1 MTYGLVK
8 SFELAKL
15 IKHPPK
21 LKSVI
26 EFSAVTK
33 GISSI
38 ATQIKN
44 ALNGGKKDKDSKKGS
59 KKGKGK
65 KGKGSVD
72 GTAHVN
78 GSAYASGSAF
88 ANGKSGDWRVGS
100 SGKALVGELG
110 EELKISNG
118 KWELIGSDSAEFI
131 DVDKNDI
138 IFNAEQT
145 RQLFK
150 YGKIV
155 NGKTRG
161 RTLASGSAF
170 AEGTISGMAFG
181 EGTGKF
187 ITSGKTKKKKTTKS
201 GSSTKSSSKS
211 KSKTKSSSSSSS
223 SSSSAEKTKETFD
236 WIEIAIERIENAISD
251 LDKIAESVYYS
262 FSTRNTKLRK
272 EYSMI
277 RKEIPLQKK
286 AYTRY
291 MKEANSVGLSSKYKK
306 LVQNGK
312 IDISKITDDG
322 LKEKIQDYQNWYDKA
337 QNVKDTI
344 ADLKLEM
351 RDLRKELFDNI
362 STEYDNYVGRL
373 EKQKTYIENYISRS
387 ESKGMT
393 VSTKYYDALINNEKT
408 SLTKLKAER
417 KDLLDALNN
426 GLKAGDLAKGSDAW
440 YEMQGKIDDVTE
452 SIQMCTNNIIDFQNE
467 IRQIKWD
474 NFDYLHETI
483 SQISDE
489 SNFLID
495 LFSNKDLFDDKGNI
509 TNYGT
514 STLGLR
520 GMNYNVY
527 MQQSQSY
534 AREIE
539 RLNEE
544 IAKTPNDKELIARRN
559 DLIKSQQEMIQSAMS
574 EKQAMIDLVRDG
586 YDLQLDSLQD
596 LIDKYNEALESQKDL
611 YEYNKKVQDQTKN
624 IAKLEKE
631 LSAYQG
637 DNSEETKAKVQQLKV
652 SLEEAKGELQE
663 TEYQRYIQNQQ
674 DLLDNIYSEYED
686 IINAKF
692 EDVDAL
698 FSELIKDVNSNSSTV
713 NETIS
718 SESEK
723 VGYTL
728 SDSMESIWGNTGDV
742 LSDFSSGFSEFSGK
756 FDTYAQNG
764 TTTIES
770 WLSTIN
776 SNLVAMINASD
787 TTATTDIKKATS
799 NKYTANAS
807 KTTTSKNKSKNTD
820 KKPTTS
826 KSKTA
831 GYISGISAT
840 ITSKSPSS
848 YIKKVQTAL
857 KNLGFKGKDK
867 KTLTVDGIWGTN
879 TDYAVKSFQKINKYG
894 GAIKADGIIGK
905 NTKAKF
911 KKAGYKKGVYNLKQN
926 ELAWTQENNKQEVI
940 IRKSDGAI
948 LTPLLKGDSVL
959 NNNATSN
966 LWDMTNNPSKFINDN
981 LASNV
986 DISNGNNISNGNVNN
1001 EINMNITLPNVKNY
1015 NEFVSQL
1022 QKDSKFERMIQ
1033 DMTVNQLSGK
1043 SSLNKFRHK
1052 FK

>member
-1 MTYGLVK
+1 
-8 SFELAKL
+8 
-15 IKHPPK
+15 
-21 LKSVI
+21 
-26 EFSAVTK
+26 
-33 GISSI
+33 
-38 ATQIKN
+38 
-44 ALNGGKKDKDSKKGS
+44 
-59 KKGKGK
+59 
-65 KGKGSVD
+65 
-72 GTAHVN
+72 
-78 GSAYASGSAF
+78 
-88 ANGKSGDWRVGS
+88 
-100 SGKALVGELG
+100 
-110 EELKISNG
+110 
-118 KWELIGSDSAEFI
+118 
-131 DVDKNDI
+131 
-138 IFNAEQT
+138 
-145 RQLFK
+145 
-150 YGKIV
+150 
-155 NGKTRG
+155 
-161 RTLASGSAF
+161 
-170 AEGTISGMAFG
+170 MAFG

-211 KSKTKSSSSSSS
+211 KSKTKSKSSSSSSS

-272 EYSMI
+272 EYSMV
-277 RKEIPLQKK
+277 RKEISLQEK

-312 IDISKITDDG
+312 ISISTITDDG
-322 LKEKIQDYQNWYDKA
+322 LKEKIQNYQTWYNKA
-337 QNVKDTI
+337 QNVKDAI

-351 RDLRKELFDNI
+351 RNLRKELFDNI

-489 SNFLID
+489 SDFLID
-495 LFSNKDLFDDKGNI
+495 LFSNKDLFDDKGNM

-596 LIDKYNEALESQKDL
+596 LIDKYNDALNSQKDL
-611 YEYNKKVQDQTKN
+611 YDYQKKVKDQTKE
-624 IAKLEKE
+624 IANLEKQ
-631 LSAYQG
+631 LSVYQN
-637 DNSEETKAKVQQLKV
+637 DNSEETKAKVQQLKI
-652 SLEEAKGELQE
+652 SLEEAKDNLKE
-663 TEYQRYIQNQQ
+663 TEYDKYISDQQ
-674 DLLDNIYSEYED
+674 DLLDNMYSEYED
-686 IINAKF
+686 FIDSKF
-692 EDVDAL
+692 ENVDDL
-698 FSELIKDVNSNSSTV
+698 FSNLISNVNSNSSTV
-713 NETIS
+713 NKTIS

-728 SDSMESIWGNTGDV
+728 SDSMKSIWGNSGDV
-742 LSDFSSGFSEFSGK
+742 LSSFSSGFSEFSGK

-776 SNLVAMINASD
+776 SNLVAMANASN
-787 TTATTDIKKATS
+787 TTATSDIKKATS

-807 KTTTSKNKSKNTD
+807 KTTTTANKTTTSKNKSTNKN
-820 KKPTTS
+820 KKPSTS

-840 ITSKSPSS
+840 ISSKSSSS